1 MNTCLSE
8 GAWIDR
14 FIIELARL
22 GAAVDP
28 EILSD
33 MAREVWPF
41 LGDLPPE
48 EIAGCQW
55 DRTSRKYSE

>member
-14 FIIELARL
+14 FVIELARL

-48 EIAGCQW
+48 EIAGCKW